1 MTPVEESITHAVLLT
16 PESLPLGQPLAWPV
30 VDRDGTLLLE
40 RGTVLVNESERR
52 FLFEHFAPQ
61 RGDLDAPDAAQAP
74 QEEAGP
80 RNVEAPPALREMHL
94 TLGALM
100 GLRSQMGG
108 SSGPMHPCRLIGFA
122 PNDMM
127 FVTPPH
133 VSGRMLELMPG
144 ENVELVAIA
153 SQAVYRFVCSVEAIC
168 QAPLEYLILS
178 KPGALRRLRERKS
191 IRVRAHIPVR
201 YGLGENGSRYEGIAL
216 ARSIS
221 SLGLSISAP
230 WALGKVGE
238 RLRITFTVQS
248 GEVVTPIETSA
259 VIRNVQQEGG
269 LNAGPDAPATLG
281 LELDQLSATEQ
292 MAMKVYVFDRQDD
305 VLYWSGSVR

>member
-1 MTPVEESITHAVLLT
+1 MTPAEVSITHAVSLT

-30 VDRDGTLLLE
+30 VDRDGTLLLA
-40 RGTVLVNESERR
+40 RGTVLVNETERR

-61 RGDLDAPDAAQAP
+61 RGDLEAPEAP
-74 QEEAGP
+74 QEESGQGGTDA
-80 RNVEAPPALREMHL
+80 APALRDMHL

-100 GLRSQMGG
+100 GLRSQMRG

-133 VSGRMLELMPG
+133 VGGRMLELMPG
-144 ENVELVAIA
+144 ENVDLVAIA

-178 KPGALRRLRERKS
+178 KPAAVRRLRERKS

-201 YGLGENGSRYEGIAL
+201 YGLGEGGAGYEGIAL

-221 SLGLSISAP
+221 ARGLSILAP

-238 RLRITFTVQS
+238 RLRITFTVHS

-259 VIRNVQQEGG
+259 VIRNVHQEGG
-269 LNAGPDAPATLG
+269 PDAGTDAAATLG

-292 MAMKVYVFDRQDD
+292 MAMKVYVFDRHDD
-305 VLYWSGSVR
+305 VLYWTGSVR

>member
-1 MTPVEESITHAVLLT
+1 MILAEESITHAVLLT

-30 VDRDGTLLLE
+30 VDRDGTLLLA
-40 RGTVLVNESERR
+40 RGAVLVNDAERR

-61 RGDLDAPDAAQAP
+61 RGDLSAPEAPGTP

-80 RNVEAPPALREMHL
+80 RSVDAPPALREMHL

-100 GLRSQMGG
+100 GLRSQMRG
-108 SSGPMHPCRLIGFA
+108 SSGPMQPCRLIGFA

-133 VSGRMLELMPG
+133 VGGRMLELMPG

-153 SQAVYRFVCSVEAIC
+153 SQAVYRFVCSIEAIC
-168 QAPLEYLILS
+168 QAPLEYLVLS
-178 KPGALRRLRERKS
+178 KPGTVRRLRERKS

-201 YGLGENGSRYEGIAL
+201 YGLGENGAGYEGIAL

-238 RLRITFTVQS
+238 RLRIAFTVQS
-248 GEVVTPIETSA
+248 GEVITPIETSA
-259 VIRNVQQEGG
+259 VIRNVQHEGG
-269 LNAGPDAPATLG
+269 TNAGPDAPATLG

-305 VLYWSGSVR
+305 VLYWTGSVR